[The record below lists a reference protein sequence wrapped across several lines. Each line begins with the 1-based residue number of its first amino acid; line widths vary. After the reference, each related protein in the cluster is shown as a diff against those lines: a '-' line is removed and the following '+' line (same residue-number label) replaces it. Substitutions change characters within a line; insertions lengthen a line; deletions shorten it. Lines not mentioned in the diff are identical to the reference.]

1 MAANCI
7 LILGEGLKYYVYYC
21 TEDNLD
27 HTVIDGHKYEFTTY
41 ASAKMY
47 ANTILFHLKNLGE
60 SVKMYD
66 TTEDYCHSR
75 TLKKHVDTRLSA
87 ANDKIG
93 V

>member
-1 MAANCI
+1 MTTNCVM
-7 LILGEGLKYYVYYC
+7 LCEKLGGYYVYYC
-21 TEDNLD
+21 TDDNFD
-27 HTVIDGHKYEFTTY
+27 HTVIDGHEYEFTTY
-41 ASAKMY
+41 SSSKMY
-47 ANTILFHLKNLGE
+47 ANTILCQLKNRGE

-93 V
+93 E